1 MQKILN
7 VKSAEGTIDGESDYV
22 NDFKGLGLMY
32 EVEGGFS
39 CSPRAFK
46 LLEYASNYEGKM
58 SVPEKLPKRNVLT
71 VATNDDI
78 DALFN

>member
-7 VKSAEGTIDGESDYV
+7 VKSAEGPIDGESDYV

-46 LLEYASNYEGKM
+46 LLEYALNYEGKV
-58 SVPEKLPKRNVLT
+58 SVPEKLPKRADASFFVSK
-71 VATNDDI
+71 NDV
-78 DALFN
+78 NGK

>member
-22 NDFKGLGLMY
+22 NDFRVLGMMY

-46 LLEYASNYEGKM
+46 LLEYALNYEGKV
-58 SVPEKLPKRNVLT
+58 SVPEKL
-71 VATNDDI
+71 
-78 DALFN
+78 